1 MTSYPKQPLN
11 RQKSTFELNALFEHI
26 FHNLE
31 LIITPKRRITT
42 NHHKQNNPRTPNI
55 ALLPIAL
62 TQDLRRNIIRRAQ
75 PRIENLIGFL
85 PDGYPE
91 IDDLYEVGVQLEEH
105 VLGLEVAVHH
115 VLLVQVDQG
124 TEDLFHYAAGELLGD
139 LLGYDLFEE
148 LAALAQLEDQYVV
161 GLVVV
166 DLVQFG
172 DVRMVQGHHD
182 RHFLEQLRM
191 FYFTELSFLDSFG
204 CPVYTG
210 IFGFDFMHAAKS
222 ASTNFFEDTI
232 IFEIVSFF
240 HLNECIPLNFDLF

>member
-1 MTSYPKQPLN
+1 MKSYSKQPLN
-11 RQKSTFELNALFEHI
+11 RQKTTFELNVLFEHI
-26 FHNLE
+26 FHNLK
-31 LIITPKRRITT
+31 LTTPPKRWITT

-55 ALLPIAL
+55 TLLPIAL
-62 TQDLRRNIIRRAQ
+62 AQHLRRNIIRRPQ

-85 PDGYPE
+85 PHGDPKV
-91 IDDLYEVGVQLEEH
+91 DDLYEVGVQFEEH

-115 VLLVQVDQG
+115 VFLVQVDESP
-124 TEDLFHYAAGELLGD
+124 EDLLHYAPGELLGD

-172 DVRMVQGHHD
+172 NVGMVQGHHD
-182 RHFLEQLRM
+182 GHFLEQLRM
-191 FYFTELSFLDSFG
+191 FYFTELSFLDSLG

-210 IFGFDFMHAAKS
+210 ISGFDFMDAAKS
-222 ASTNFFEDTI
+222 ASANFFEDTI